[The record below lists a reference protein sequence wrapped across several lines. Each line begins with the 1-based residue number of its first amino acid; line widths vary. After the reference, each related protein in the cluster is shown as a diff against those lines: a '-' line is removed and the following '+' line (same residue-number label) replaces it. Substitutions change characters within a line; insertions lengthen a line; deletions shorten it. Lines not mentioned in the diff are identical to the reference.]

1 MYLCHIG
8 SFVPAEAAKV
18 GVMDGIFTRVQTRE
32 SISIAQSAFL
42 IDINQVR
49 LNNNNIMHLHCMW
62 VYLYTAQTT
71 LHVSK
76 KVISVPEVYYF
87 LKPR

>member
-49 LNNNNIMHLHCMW
+49 LYIIIIIIIIIYM
-62 VYLYTAQTT
+62 YT
-71 LHVSK
+71 V
-76 KVISVPEVYYF
+76 
-87 LKPR
+87 

>member
-49 LNNNNIMHLHCMW
+49 LYI
-62 VYLYTAQTT
+62 
-71 LHVSK
+71 
-76 KVISVPEVYYF
+76 III
-87 LKPR
+87 

>member
-49 LNNNNIMHLHCMW
+49 LYNNIYM
-62 VYLYTAQTT
+62 YT
-71 LHVSK
+71 V
-76 KVISVPEVYYF
+76 
-87 LKPR
+87 